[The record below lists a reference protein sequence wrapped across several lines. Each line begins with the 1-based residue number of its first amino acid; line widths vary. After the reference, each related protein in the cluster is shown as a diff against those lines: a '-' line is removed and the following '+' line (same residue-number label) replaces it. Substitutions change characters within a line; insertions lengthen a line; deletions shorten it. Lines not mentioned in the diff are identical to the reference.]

1 MIIRKAKQG
10 IPPVTTLK
18 PRLIG
23 FALRALLA
31 VGAAFAA
38 AAPAP
43 AADAPPPFVP
53 SLTSDFADPFVLPD
67 GDRFL
72 AYSTNPIGGG
82 ANVQTAISHDL
93 LHWEILRDPD
103 GKKHDALPTLP
114 AWAKG
119 GWTWAPE
126 VLKTGTGFVL
136 YFTAKDRKTGRQ
148 CIGAATSANAAGPF
162 VSASPAPLVCQL
174 ELGGSIDPDA
184 FRDSDGKL
192 YLYFKNDGNAVHKPA
207 ALYVQP
213 LTPDG
218 LGLTGEPTTLL
229 RSRPLGKS
237 WEQDVIEAPS
247 MVKMGGT
254 YVLFFSGG
262 YFGWPPDAP
271 LSPYAIGYATCSSA
285 TGPCTENDQPILFS
299 RSGNAG
305 CISGPG
311 HQAVFQVGARYFL
324 AYHAWS
330 VTPGCRPLDPIR
342 WLYISPLGW
351 RDGKPVIGPTIR
363 VNSQPHQ

>member
-1 MIIRKAKQG
+1 MPKSSRRPLG
-10 IPPVTTLK
+10 ST
-18 PRLIG
+18 
-23 FALRALLA
+23 LRALLA
-31 VGAAFAA
+31 AGAALAMPAA
-38 AAPAP
+38 AP

-103 GKKHDALPTLP
+103 GKKHDALPVLP

-126 VLKTGTGFVL
+126 VLKTDKGFVL
-136 YFTAKDRKTGRQ
+136 YFTAKDKKTGRQ
-148 CIGAATSANAAGPF
+148 CIGAGTSADAAGPF
-162 VSASPAPLVCQL
+162 VSDAPAPLVCQL

-184 FRDSDGKL
+184 FRDSDGSL

-207 ALYVQP
+207 GLYVQKM
-213 LTPDG
+213 TPDG
-218 LGLTGEPTTLL
+218 LGLAGEPVELL
-229 RSRPLGKS
+229 RSNPKN
-237 WEQDVIEAPS
+237 WELDVIEAPS
-247 MVKMGGT
+247 MVKMDGN
-254 YVLFFSGG
+254 YVLFFSAG
-262 YFGWPPDAP
+262 YFGWPENER
-271 LSPYAIGYATCSSA
+271 LSPYSMGYATCTGP
-285 TGPCTENDQPILFS
+285 TGPCTKAPEPLLFS
-299 RSGNAG
+299 RMGNAG

-311 HQAVFQVGARYFL
+311 HQAPFQVGTRWFL

-330 VTPGCRPLDPIR
+330 VNPGCRPLDPIR
-342 WLYISPLGW
+342 WLYISPMAW

-363 VNSQPHQ
+363 PAAKP

>member
-1 MIIRKAKQG
+1 MPKLRR
-10 IPPVTTLK
+10 
-18 PRLIG
+18 RLSG
-23 FALRALLA
+23 PFLRVLLA
-31 VGAAFAA
+31 ALAALAA
-38 AAPAP
+38 PAPAP
-43 AADAPPPFVP
+43 AADAPEPFVP
-53 SLTSDFADPFVLPD
+53 SLRSDFADPFVLPD

-93 LHWEILRDPD
+93 LHWEILRDAN
-103 GKKHDALPTLP
+103 GKKHDALPALP
-114 AWAKG
+114 GWAKG
-119 GWTWAPE
+119 GFTWAPE
-126 VLKTGTGFVL
+126 VLKTDKRFVL

-148 CIGAATSANAAGPF
+148 CIGAATASDAAGPF
-162 VSASPAPLVCQL
+162 VSDAPAPLVCQL

-184 FRDSDGKL
+184 FRDSDGRL

-213 LTPDG
+213 LSADG
-218 LGLTGEPTTLL
+218 LSLTGEPTQLL
-229 RSRPLGKS
+229 RSKPLGKS

-247 MVKMGGT
+247 MVKMGGN

-262 YFGWPPDAP
+262 FFGWPPDAP
-271 LSPYAIGYATCSSA
+271 LSPYAIGYATCASP
-285 TGPCTENDQPILFS
+285 TGPCTEKEEPILFS
-299 RSGNAG
+299 RSGKAG

-311 HQAVFQVGARYFL
+311 HQAVFQVGTRTFL

-351 RDGKPVIGPTIR
+351 DGKPVIGPTIR
-363 VNSQPHQ
+363 LPK